1 MPDVV
6 VVGAGPN
13 GLTAAA
19 VLGRAGLDVTV
30 LEANDT
36 AGGGARSAELTLP
49 GLVHDVCSGFHAFGA
64 ASPVLAAL
72 PLEDHGLEWAHPEI
86 PLAHPL
92 EGGRAGLLHRSI
104 ADTGAGLGADAGAW
118 RSLLGPLV
126 TRFDDLVE
134 DVLRPVLHVPR
145 HPLTLARFGLPA
157 LLPASLLARRLST
170 PAGRALLAGTAA
182 HAFQPLTNLLTSAL
196 GLVLA
201 AAAHAVGWPVAVGG
215 SQAITD
221 ALVAELEAHGGSVQT
236 GVRVGDL
243 DELPPSRAVL
253 LDLTPPALLEIAG
266 ERLPP
271 RSRRRLARWRFG
283 PAAFKLDLAVE
294 GGVPWQAPGC
304 RRAGTVHVGGTL
316 DEVAAAER
324 AVADGRM
331 PERPFVLVGQQYL
344 ADPGRSA
351 DGVHPVWAYAHV
363 PHGYPGDATP
373 AILDQIERFAPG
385 LRERIVD
392 RHAAGPAAL
401 EADNANYVGGDISS
415 GAITPWQ
422 LVARPRLSPDP
433 YATGIPRVWLCS
445 AATPPGPGVHG
456 MCGYNAAKRVLR
468 ELEVT

>member
-36 AGGGARSAELTLP
+36 IGGGARSAELTLP

-104 ADTGAGLGADAGAW
+104 ADTGAGLGADAGTW

-126 TRFDDLVE
+126 TRFDDLVA

-182 HAFQPLTNLLTSAL
+182 HAFQPLTNPLTSAL

-201 AAAHAVGWPVAVGG
+201 AAAHAVGWPVAAGG

-221 ALVAELEAHGGSVQT
+221 ALVAELQAHGGSVRT
-236 GVRVGDL
+236 GVRVSDL
-243 DELPPSRAVL
+243 DELPRSRAVL
-253 LDLTPPALLEIAG
+253 LDLTPPALIEVAG

-271 RSRRRLARWRFG
+271 RSRRRLARWEFG

-363 PHGYPGDATP
+363 PNGYPGDATP

-385 LRERIVD
+385 LRERIVG

-422 LVARPRLSPDP
+422 LVARPRLSPNP
-433 YATGIPRVWLCS
+433 YATGIPGVWLCS

-468 ELEVT
+468 ELG